1 MPSAQHSVTI
11 RRPVGDV
18 FAFVADGESAAKWRS
33 EHLLDI
39 KRVSGT
45 GVGTVYRQGVKG
57 PGGRRIGADYE
68 LTAYE
73 PNRRLAFKTIAG
85 PVRPN
90 GEFRFE
96 ETSDGTKV
104 TLSLE
109 ADLTGIKKLLLG
121 AAVQRSMEAEVRA
134 TENLE
139 RAMETNP
146 PVAR

>member
-1 MPSAQHSVTI
+1 MPSARHSVTV
-11 RRPVGDV
+11 RRPAGEV
-18 FAFVADGESAAKWRS
+18 FAFVADGENAAKWRS

-39 KRVSGT
+39 AHVSGT

-90 GEFRFE
+90 GEFLFE

-104 TLSLE
+104 TLSLDAE
-109 ADLTGIKKLLLG
+109 LTGIKKLLLG
-121 AAVQRSMEAEVRA
+121 GAVQKSMEAEVSA

-139 RAMETNP
+139 RAMETEQP
-146 PVAR
+146 AAG